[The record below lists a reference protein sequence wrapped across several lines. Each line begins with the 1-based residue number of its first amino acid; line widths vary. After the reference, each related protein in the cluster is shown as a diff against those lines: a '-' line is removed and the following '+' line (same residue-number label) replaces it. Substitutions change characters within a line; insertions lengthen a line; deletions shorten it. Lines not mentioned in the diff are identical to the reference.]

1 MDNSL
6 NCGIGKEGA
15 HDCPGSLQA
24 AGGGGCRGPSYLY
37 PASLV
42 QSSLE
47 ERLPEEVNSRGR
59 GCGLGHVTAEVIR
72 KRVNRGEAPGK
83 GVSRPVTLNPG

>member
-1 MDNSL
+1 MDTSL

-15 HDCPGSLQA
+15 RDCPGSLQA
-24 AGGGGCRGPSYLY
+24 AGGPSYLY
-37 PASLV
+37 SAPLV

-59 GCGLGHVTAEVIR
+59 GCELGHVPVEVVR

-83 GVSRPVTLNPG
+83 GVSRPVTLNAG